1 MRSHGWEQSCF
12 GSRGKGGDRRTLS
25 PAAPKGTAPRE
36 QSLRGHIRWSGS
48 RSRHLL
54 PGSLEAL
61 GESPPQSPL
70 FDTCPDPQAKSVPVP
85 RGLNCH
91 FAIGKNPGSRSSSR
105 SRITIIMESKKF
117 FQHSPKKPCAYEW
130 SLPLSPRQL
139 TFFLSLWICLVWTV
153 RVNGT
158 VQ

>member
-25 PAAPKGTAPRE
+25 PAAPKGAAPRE
-36 QSLRGHIRWSGS
+36 QTLRGHIRWSGS

-105 SRITIIMESKKF
+105 SRITIIIESKKF
-117 FQHSPKKPCAYEW
+117 FQHPPKKPCAYEW
-130 SLPLSPRQL
+130 SLPLCRQ
-139 TFFLSLWICLVWTV
+139 FLFS
-153 RVNGT
+153 
-158 VQ
+158 QSQ